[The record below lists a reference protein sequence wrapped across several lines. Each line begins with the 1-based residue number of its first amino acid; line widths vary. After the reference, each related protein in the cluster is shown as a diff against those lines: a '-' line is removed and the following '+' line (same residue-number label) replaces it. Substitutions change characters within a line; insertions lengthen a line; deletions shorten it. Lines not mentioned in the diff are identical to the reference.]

1 MEMTK
6 ITPLHEGN
14 INNQMKKKVN
24 HLNRL
29 ITKLLL
35 EPPLELSLEWSK
47 DDHTTIMV
55 V

>member
-6 ITPLHEGN
+6 ITPLHEAKTK
-14 INNQMKKKVN
+14 NQTKKKAN
-24 HLNRL
+24 HLNHL
-29 ITKLLL
+29 ITKFLL

-47 DDHTTIMV
+47 DDHMTGMV